1 MLIFV
6 RDVMFF
12 RNEFEIVVKLLFV
25 KLSCLILL
33 LYKNILGLIVLS
45 LYLLIFMV
53 DRLER
58 ELKNFIEKLEFI
70 LVFLIVSFFCGVG
83 NLDILVMFNL
93 ENVFD
98 CVDVIIFFFM
108 VKEFSF
114 INVENV
120 LFGRLFVKL

>member
-58 ELKNFIEKLEFI
+58 ELKYFIEKLEFI

-83 NLDILVMFNL
+83 NLEILVMFNL

-114 INVENV
+114 MNVENV

>member
-70 LVFLIVSFFCGVG
+70 LVFLMVSFFCGVG
-83 NLDILVMFNL
+83 NLEILVMFNL

-114 INVENV
+114 MNVENV

>member
-83 NLDILVMFNL
+83 NLEILVMFNL

-114 INVENV
+114 INVENM

>member
-83 NLDILVMFNL
+83 NLEILVMFNL

>member
-58 ELKNFIEKLEFI
+58 ELKIFIEKLEFI

-83 NLDILVMFNL
+83 NLEILVMFNL

>member
-58 ELKNFIEKLEFI
+58 ELKKFIEKLEFI

-83 NLDILVMFNL
+83 NLEILVMFNL

>member
-33 LYKNILGLIVLS
+33 LYKNILGLIILS

-83 NLDILVMFNL
+83 NLEILVMFNL

>member
-25 KLSCLILL
+25 KLSCVILL
-33 LYKNILGLIVLS
+33 LYKNILGLIVVS

-83 NLDILVMFNL
+83 NLEILVMFNL

>member
-1 MLIFV
+1 MFIFV

-83 NLDILVMFNL
+83 NLEILVMFNL

-114 INVENV
+114 MNVENV

>member
-83 NLDILVMFNL
+83 NLEILVMFNL

-98 CVDVIIFFFM
+98 FVDVIIFFFM

>member
-12 RNEFEIVVKLLFV
+12 RYEFEIVVKLLFV

-83 NLDILVMFNL
+83 NLEILVMFNL

>member
-53 DRLER
+53 DRLDR

-83 NLDILVMFNL
+83 NLEILVMFNL

-114 INVENV
+114 MNVENV

>member
-83 NLDILVMFNL
+83 NLEILVMFNL

-114 INVENV
+114 MNVENV

>member
-33 LYKNILGLIVLS
+33 LYKNILGLIILS

-83 NLDILVMFNL
+83 NLEILVMFNL

-114 INVENV
+114 MNVENV

>member
-1 MLIFV
+1 
-6 RDVMFF
+6 MFF
-12 RNEFEIVVKLLFV
+12 RYEFEIVVKLLFV

-58 ELKNFIEKLEFI
+58 ELKKFIEKLEFI

-83 NLDILVMFNL
+83 NLEILVMFNL

>member
-83 NLDILVMFNL
+83 NLEILVMFNL

-108 VKEFSF
+108 VREFSF
-114 INVENV
+114 MNVENV

>member
-58 ELKNFIEKLEFI
+58 ELKNFIEKLEFM

-83 NLDILVMFNL
+83 NLEILVMFNL

>member
-25 KLSCLILL
+25 KLSCVILL
-33 LYKNILGLIVLS
+33 LYKNILGLIVVS

-83 NLDILVMFNL
+83 NLEILVMFNL

-114 INVENV
+114 MNVENV

>member
-58 ELKNFIEKLEFI
+58 ELKKFIEKLEFI

-83 NLDILVMFNL
+83 NLEILVMFNL

-114 INVENV
+114 MNVENV

>member
-12 RNEFEIVVKLLFV
+12 RYEFEIVVKLLFV

-58 ELKNFIEKLEFI
+58 ELKKFIEKLEFI
-70 LVFLIVSFFCGVG
+70 LVFLMVSFFCGVG
-83 NLDILVMFNL
+83 NLEILVMFNL

>member
-53 DRLER
+53 DRLDR

-83 NLDILVMFNL
+83 NLEILVMFNL

>member
-83 NLDILVMFNL
+83 NLEILVMFNL

-114 INVENV
+114 MKVENV

>member
-12 RNEFEIVVKLLFV
+12 RYEFEIVVKLLFV

-58 ELKNFIEKLEFI
+58 ELKKFIEKLEFI

-83 NLDILVMFNL
+83 NLEILVMFNL

-114 INVENV
+114 MNVENV

>member
-33 LYKNILGLIVLS
+33 LYKNIFGLIVLS

-83 NLDILVMFNL
+83 NLEILVMFNL

-114 INVENV
+114 MNVENV

>member
-12 RNEFEIVVKLLFV
+12 RYEFEIVVKLLFV

-58 ELKNFIEKLEFI
+58 ELKKFIEKLEFI

-83 NLDILVMFNL
+83 NLEILVMFNL

>member
-70 LVFLIVSFFCGVG
+70 LVFFIVSFFCGVG
-83 NLDILVMFNL
+83 NLEILVMFNL

>member
-83 NLDILVMFNL
+83 NLEILVMFNL

-98 CVDVIIFFFM
+98 CVDIIIFFFM

>member
-33 LYKNILGLIVLS
+33 LYKNILGLIVFS

-83 NLDILVMFNL
+83 NLEILVMFNL

-114 INVENV
+114 MNVENV

>member
-33 LYKNILGLIVLS
+33 LYKNILRLIVLS

-83 NLDILVMFNL
+83 NLEILVMFNL

>member
-12 RNEFEIVVKLLFV
+12 RNEIEIVVKLLFV

-83 NLDILVMFNL
+83 NLEILVMFNL

-98 CVDVIIFFFM
+98 CVDIIIFFFM